1 MHPSDPQRFLLAMKN
16 SSPQHSLHQHSLS
29 QHPSP
34 QHSSSVTEVLIAA
47 GKGEDKAVNQLWSIV
62 YDELRKIAHHQ
73 LRSERNKRMLSTTAL
88 VHEAY
93 LRLVDDQDIEWQN
106 RAHFFGIASRVMRR
120 VIVDNARKHCAQKRG
135 GGLHPESFD
144 EARFVPED
152 KIQEVLDLDEAL
164 STLEMINERWSK
176 VVEFKYFGG
185 LKEDEIAEI
194 LGVSVRT
201 VERDWVKARAWLYH
215 HMYKPVAA

>member
-1 MHPSDPQRFLLAMKN
+1 MKN
-16 SSPQHSLHQHSLS
+16 TSN
-29 QHPSP
+29 
-34 QHSSSVTEVLIAA
+34 VTQVLIAA
-47 GKGEDKAVNQLWSIV
+47 RKGEEEAKNQLWSIV

-73 LRSERNKRMLSTTAL
+73 LVSESNKRMLSTTAL

-93 LRLVDDQDIEWQN
+93 LRLVDEQGIEWQS

-135 GGLHPESFD
+135 GGLPPESFD

-152 KIQEVLDLDEAL
+152 RLQEVIDLDDAL
-164 STLEMINERWSK
+164 NALDKIHTRWSK
-176 VVEFKYFGG
+176 VVECKYFGG

-194 LGVSVRT
+194 LEVSVRT
-201 VERDWVKARAWLYH
+201 IERDWAKARAWLYH
-215 HMYKPVAA
+215 YMNKPTAEA